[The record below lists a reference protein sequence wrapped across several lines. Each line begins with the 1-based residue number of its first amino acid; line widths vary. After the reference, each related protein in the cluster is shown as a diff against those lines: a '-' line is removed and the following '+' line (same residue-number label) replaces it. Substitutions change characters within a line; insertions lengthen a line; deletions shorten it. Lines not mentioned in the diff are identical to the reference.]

1 MSLHD
6 WLGTHVANVK
16 LSHWDQGHFVTIC
29 KLCDREM
36 IKLPGL
42 PWKLR

>member
-6 WLGTHVANVK
+6 WFGTHVANVK
-16 LSHWDQGHFVTIC
+16 LSHWDQGHFVTSC
-29 KLCDREM
+29 KLCNREM